1 MYYLQ
6 SGFNLKELLL
16 GAEDWS
22 FLPEMILRT
31 FIMFIIIIVS
41 LRILGKR
48 GVKQLSIFE
57 LVVIISLGSAAG
69 DPMLYKDVGLL
80 TALIAFVIVV
90 GFYSL
95 ITYMIGKSRR
105 FERLMESQPVSLIK
119 NGNFS
124 IAHFSKEALGEDE
137 FFAEL
142 RMHGVSQ
149 LGQIEEAILESN
161 GSISVFY
168 YAEKDVKC
176 GLPIMPDSLDAWKEN
191 IEEHADYACV
201 FCGYTEKLEPAASH
215 ACPTCQKLKWV
226 KASDKKRIR

>member
-1 MYYLQ
+1 MHYLA

-16 GAEDWS
+16 GSEDWS
-22 FLPEMILRT
+22 FIPQMILRT
-31 FIMFIIIIVS
+31 IIMFLIIIVS

-69 DPMLYKDVGLL
+69 DPMLYKEVGLL

-95 ITYMIGKSRR
+95 ITYMIGKSQR
-105 FERLMESQPVSLIK
+105 FEKVVEGKPVSLIK
-119 NGNFS
+119 NGVFS
-124 IAHFSKEALGEDE
+124 VDSFSKEALGEDE
-137 FFAEL
+137 FFSEL

-149 LGQIEEAILESN
+149 LGQLEEAILESN

-168 YAEKDVKC
+168 YPDEDVKY
-176 GLPIMPDSLDAWKEN
+176 GLPIMPDSLEAWHESIK
-191 IEEHADYACV
+191 DTDYYACV
-201 FCGYTEKLEPAASH
+201 FCGYTEKLNPAPSH
-215 ACPTCQKLKWV
+215 TCPECEKMKWV
-226 KASDKKRIR
+226 KASDKKRIK

>member
-1 MYYLQ
+1 MHYLQ
-6 SGFNLKELLL
+6 SGFHLKGLLL
-16 GAEDWS
+16 GSEDWS

-41 LRILGKR
+41 LRLLGKR

-80 TALIAFVIVV
+80 TALIAFIIVV

-95 ITYMIGKSRR
+95 ITFMIGKSPR
-105 FERLMESQPVSLIK
+105 FEKLLESKPVSLIK
-119 NGNFS
+119 YGVFS
-124 IAHFSKEALGEDE
+124 VETFSKEALGEDE

-168 YAEKDVKC
+168 YPEQDVKY
-176 GLPIMPDSLDAWKEN
+176 GLPIMPDSLAASHESIKEN
-191 IEEHADYACV
+191 AYYACV
-201 FCGYTEKLEPAASH
+201 FCGYTEKLKPVGSH
-215 ACPTCQKLKWV
+215 ACPECQKLKWV